1 MAKTQVLYFNL
12 TSTFKKTFLCQGQ
25 RNLLFDITFV
35 KLYFLYINQNNRRT
49 QFCMGDGFETNN
61 GMGLTSSVLI

>member
-1 MAKTQVLYFNL
+1 M
-12 TSTFKKTFLCQGQ
+12 CQGQ

-35 KLYFLYINQNNRRT
+35 KLYFIYINHNNRRAI
-49 QFCMGDGFETNN
+49 FVMGDGFETNN